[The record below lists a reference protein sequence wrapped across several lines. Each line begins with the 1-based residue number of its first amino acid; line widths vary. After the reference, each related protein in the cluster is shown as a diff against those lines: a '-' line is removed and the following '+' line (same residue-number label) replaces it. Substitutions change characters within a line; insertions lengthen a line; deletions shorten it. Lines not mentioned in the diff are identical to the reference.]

1 MSSDAVVNEIAAR
14 LKKRKD
20 LDPDVVKA
28 VTEALLN
35 AENPVAGVDALDTQ
49 LYKIAMR
56 RAEKK

>member
-1 MSSDAVVNEIAAR
+1 MSSDAVVKEIAAR

-20 LDPDVVKA
+20 LDSEVVKT

-35 AENPVAGVDALDTQ
+35 SEDPIAGVETLDTQ